1 MRNGMK
7 KAAALLI
14 AALLFLAALPA
25 SMEGQEQYS
34 QNVIPGISLTSILPG
49 DTPVAT
55 YVFHNGEAEYARQ
68 SVKDGETLY
77 EPAAPAASAGSVFAG
92 WFTDKD
98 AGEQF
103 TNFGAQTVTQTQ
115 TINLYARFATQ
126 YYVNFYTPDGSILK
140 HVETVTTSG
149 PYNFSHVTY
158 EAGPTSSVTGW
169 AYEANGTTDVSQSVT
184 IPEGAVQ
191 VDLYAIVEDGY
202 WVVFDTNG
210 GSPVEPVFA
219 KAGESVSLEGIVP
232 TRMGYTFDGWYA
244 DSEYTGAALNSVS
257 AGGTVY
263 ARWTPADAKLTV
275 VFWYENA
282 NDAEY
287 SLAGS
292 TEVFASTG
300 AIVSSV
306 DYQNANFEGRD
317 NRHFAY
323 NPEKAETVT
332 VAGDQSSILNV
343 YFTRNTYTLTF
354 EEGVIACG
362 QVAHQHSHEEC
373 CTRTGY
379 HWRCNHEKCPYG
391 GTEHR
396 HGSSCYKDL
405 TITAKYQQDIRDH
418 FPIKEGDKTV
428 WWNAPRNSETFKEG
442 TYLGSIDT
450 MPGENLTFTR
460 HNTQSGAKVVYYVET
475 LSGQDGS
482 HSYGGKHFDPYKSI
496 DLDGGEYYLTYS
508 EEFHDITGFTQ
519 WDSEPK
525 FDKLQMGGETE
536 IIGIGQTA
544 RLYYARNSYQLKFYN
559 FNAELADQV
568 KTVQYEAL
576 LDGYVGA
583 VVPQCPAGLDP
594 QLYQFDGW
602 YTDQYYHN
610 KVTEGMTM
618 PASDVML
625 YAYWKPLTFEV
636 TFDLGYEGAPEP
648 PQAQTVNALEKASE
662 PEQPTR
668 EGYNFLGW
676 YDSETGSLFSFETQI
691 TKDTK
696 LEAHWLAEGSF
707 AVQYDANGGTG
718 TPPVDATSYADGAA
732 AVLLD
737 KGSLTPPE
745 GKVFLGWA
753 QEKAATEAQY
763 APGGSMP
770 IQAMQATNGVITLYA
785 VWGDAPGTTTLTYNA
800 NYIADGAAEAVTTPH
815 KIGSSTDLPNNSQI
829 TLYGEGT
836 FTRPGYKLIGW
847 SETPGVSAKDYDLGQ
862 SVIVDAS
869 ETNILY
875 AVWERSTVTVTIQ
888 KKVTGNMG
896 DYTKEF
902 EFKVKSTQPLG
913 EGTGYTLSD
922 GDLTA
927 TFTLQNGQ
935 SIALLNVPVG
945 AELTIAETNA
955 TGYTTT
961 LSVGDVTIPNPYTC
975 GSDATTIVVTNHREG
990 TPDTGI
996 STDGLP
1002 YALLLGCTVAGA
1014 VLMLLHRRRR
1024 A

>member
-55 YVFHNGEAEYARQ
+55 YVFHNDGVEYARQ
-68 SVKDGETLY
+68 SVKNGETLY

-92 WFTDKD
+92 WFTD

-103 TNFGAQTVTQTQ
+103 TSFGAQTVTQTQ

-126 YYVNFYTPDGSILK
+126 YYVNFYTPDGSVLK

-149 PYNFSHVTY
+149 SYNFSHVTY

-169 AYEANGTTDVSQSVT
+169 AYEANGTTDVSQTVT

-191 VDLYAIVEDGY
+191 VNLYAIVEDGY

-210 GSPVEPVFA
+210 GSPVNPVFA
-219 KAGESVSLEGIVP
+219 RAGESVSLNDVSAP
-232 TRMGYTFDGWYA
+232 TRSGYTFGGWRNAEGEAVTEVSSGQTVTAHWLA
-244 DSEYTGAALNSVS
+244 DDT
-257 AGGTVY
+257 TF
-263 ARWTPADAKLTV
+263 TI

-282 NDAEY
+282 DDDLY
-287 SLAGS
+287 SVAGS
-292 TEVFASTG
+292 TRVSARTG
-300 AIVSSV
+300 ETATSFS
-306 DYQNANFEGRD
+306 YQNEDFEGRD
-317 NRHFAY
+317 SQHFTY
-323 NPEKAETVT
+323 DSTKEESITVS
-332 VAGDQSSILNV
+332 GDGTSILNV
-343 YFTRNTYTLTF
+343 YYNRKLYTLTF
-354 EEGVIACG
+354 QVEEPSWLPWE
-362 QVAHQHSHEEC
+362 QDYETVAI
-373 CTRTGY
+373 
-379 HWRCNHEKCPYG
+379 
-391 GTEHR
+391 
-396 HGSSCYKDL
+396 
-405 TITAKYQQDIRDH
+405 ITAKYGAEISGEFNKAPFTTTYRGRAWEDTGNTYGYALQTLDRMPGTDVTFQLYRQSSYE
-418 FPIKEGDKTV
+418 KKTMYYYV
-428 WWNAPRNSETFKEG
+428 ENIGADVANDRWPDE
-442 TYLGSIDT
+442 
-450 MPGENLTFTR
+450 PGENFHLLKSVDTYFNFATYDEEYHEILGFTR
-460 HNTQSGAKVVYYVET
+460 YERSTAGFDRWDQKDFTPENT
-475 LSGQDGS
+475 L
-482 HSYGGKHFDPYKSI
+482 H
-496 DLDGGEYYLTYS
+496 LYYL
-508 EEFHDITGFTQ
+508 
-519 WDSEPK
+519 
-525 FDKLQMGGETE
+525 
-536 IIGIGQTA
+536 
-544 RLYYARNSYQLKFYN
+544 RNSYALRFHNSIQELPNMQETVEYQDGVQKFT
-559 FNAELADQV
+559 EG
-568 KTVQYEAL
+568 KTPVCP
-576 LDGYVGA
+576 LDNPEMYTFG
-583 VVPQCPAGLDP
+583 
-594 QLYQFDGW
+594 GW
-602 YTDQYYHN
+602 YTDPYHQN
-610 KVTEGMTM
+610 PVTEGMTM

-636 TFDLGYEGAPEP
+636 TFDLGYEGAPKP

-668 EGYNFLGW
+668 EGFNFLGW
-676 YDSETGSLFSFETQI
+676 YDSETGNLFSFETQI

-707 AVQYDANGGTG
+707 AVQYDANGGEG
-718 TPPVDATSYADGAA
+718 TLPVDGTQYADGAD

-737 KGSLTPPE
+737 GSSLTHPA

-753 QEKAATEAQY
+753 LDKTAVEAQY
-763 APGGSMP
+763 QPGGSMP
-770 IQAMQATNGVITLYA
+770 IQAAQATNSVITLYA
-785 VWGDAPGTTTLTYNA
+785 VWGDVPGTTTLTYNA
-800 NYIADGAAEAVTTPH
+800 NYIAGGATEADTQQH
-815 KIGSSTDLPNNSQI
+815 MIGDSTDLPNNSQI

-836 FTRPGYKLIGW
+836 FTRTGYKLIGW
-847 SETPGVSAKDYDLGQ
+847 SKTPGGSAKDYDLGQ

-875 AVWERSTVTVTIQ
+875 AVWERSTVSVTIR
-888 KKVTGNMG
+888 KEVTGNMG
-896 DYTKEF
+896 DYTKAF
-902 EFKVKSTQPLG
+902 DFVVTSTHALE
-913 EGTGYTLSD
+913 EGTGYTLSGD
-922 GDLTA
+922 GLTA

-945 AELTIAETNA
+945 AALTIAETNA

-961 LSVGDVTIPNPYTC
+961 LSVGDVTISNPYTC
-975 GSDATTIVVTNHREG
+975 ESDDATIVVTNRREG

>member
-210 GSPVEPVFA
+210 GSPVNPVFA
-219 KAGESVSLEGIVP
+219 RAGESVSLNNVSAP
-232 TRMGYTFDGWYA
+232 TRSGYTFDGW
-244 DSEYTGAALNSVS
+244 LNVEGEKVTEVS
-257 AGGTVY
+257 NGQTVT
-263 ARWTPADAKLTV
+263 ASWLAHNTTFTI

-282 NDAEY
+282 DDDLY
-287 SLAGS
+287 SVAGS
-292 TEVFASTG
+292 TQVSARTG
-300 AIVSSV
+300 DTAVSSS
-306 DYQNANFEGRD
+306 YQNEDFGGRD
-317 NRHFAY
+317 DQHFSY
-323 NPEKAETVT
+323 NSAREESIEVS
-332 VAGDQSSILNV
+332 GDGTSILNV
-343 YFTRNTYTLTF
+343 YYNRKLYTLTF
-354 EEGVIACG
+354 QVGESSGWPWWG
-362 QVAHQHSHEEC
+362 QDYETVA
-373 CTRTGY
+373 
-379 HWRCNHEKCPYG
+379 
-391 GTEHR
+391 
-396 HGSSCYKDL
+396 
-405 TITAKYQQDIRDH
+405 TITAKYGAEISGEFNQPPFTTTYQGRAWEDAGNTYDYALQTLDRMPGTDVT
-418 FPIKEGDKTV
+418 FRLYDK
-428 WWNAPRNSETFKEG
+428 NSNVKKTIYYYVENIGVDVANDRWPDE
-442 TYLGSIDT
+442 
-450 MPGENLTFTR
+450 PGENFHLLKSVDTYFNYATYDEEYHEILGFTR
-460 HNTQSGAKVVYYVET
+460 YARSTAGFNRQNQKDFTRENT
-475 LSGQDGS
+475 L
-482 HSYGGKHFDPYKSI
+482 
-496 DLDGGEYYLTYS
+496 DLYYL
-508 EEFHDITGFTQ
+508 
-519 WDSEPK
+519 
-525 FDKLQMGGETE
+525 
-536 IIGIGQTA
+536 
-544 RLYYARNSYQLKFYN
+544 RNSYTLRFHDSIQELPDIAETVEYQDGVQKFT
-559 FNAELADQV
+559 EG
-568 KTVQYEAL
+568 KTPVCP
-576 LDGYVGA
+576 LDNPEMYTFG
-583 VVPQCPAGLDP
+583 
-594 QLYQFDGW
+594 GW
-602 YTDQYYHN
+602 YTDPYHQN
-610 KVTEGMTM
+610 PVTEEMTM

-636 TFDLGYEGAPEP
+636 TFDLGYEEAPASPEK
-648 PQAQTVNALEKASE
+648 QTVNALDKAVE
-662 PEQPTR
+662 PEEPTR
-668 EGYNFLGW
+668 EGFNFLGW
-676 YDSETGSLFSFETQI
+676 YDSETSSLFSFETQI
-691 TKDTK
+691 VKNTE
-696 LEAHWLAEGSF
+696 LVARWLAEGSF
-707 AVQYDANGGTG
+707 AVQYNANGGTG
-718 TPPVDATSYADGAA
+718 TPPEDAKQYADGAA

-737 KGSLTPPE
+737 KGGLTPPE

-753 QEKAATEAQY
+753 LDKAATEAQY

-770 IQAMQATNGVITLYA
+770 IQAAQAVEGVITLYA
-785 VWGDAPGTTTLTYNA
+785 VWGDVPGTTTLTYNA
-800 NYIADGAAEAVTTPH
+800 NYIASGSQAAATQQHTIDGSAALPDNA
-815 KIGSSTDLPNNSQI
+815 KIA
-829 TLYGEGT
+829 LYGEDT

-847 SETPGVSAKDYDLGQ
+847 ADYPDATTPQYELNAEVYID
-862 SVIVDAS
+862 IPDAG
-869 ETNILY
+869 EENVLY
-875 AVWERSTVTVTIQ
+875 AVWERSTVSVTIQ
-888 KKVTGNMG
+888 KQVTGNMG

-902 EFKVKSTQPLG
+902 EFKVTSTQPLG
-913 EGTGYTLSD
+913 AGTGYTLSD

-927 TFTLQNGQ
+927 TFTLQNSQ

-945 AELTIAETNA
+945 AALTIAETNA

-961 LSVGDVTIPNPYTC
+961 LSVGDVPISNPYTC
-975 GSDATTIVVTNHREG
+975 ESDATIVVTNHREG